1 MWFYFALPLSTK
13 QSRTKGSQKSCGSQE
28 FHRRTKVFFRKKHKM
43 EKTGILLFVV
53 AHFLYN
59 CIFLFFKK
67 KEVFVYSLFP
77 FIIKCDCNFNALHS
91 TYQLQ
96 KSKPNAFDTLIL
108 WELTIKNDLWSAM
121 FKDTIIFTAMI
132 NLF

>member
-1 MWFYFALPLSTK
+1 MWFYFALLLSTK

-28 FHRRTKVFFRKKHKM
+28 FHTTKVFFRKKHKM
-43 EKTGILLFVV
+43 EKIGILLFVV
-53 AHFLYN
+53 AHFLYTN
-59 CIFLFFKK
+59 CIFFLKK
-67 KEVFVYSLFP
+67 GIVYSLFP
-77 FIIKCDCNFNALHS
+77 FIIKCDCNFNALHC